1 LEIEVKNI
9 YVRMEEVEDND
20 IVGGKRIIRKMEAR
34 VSEVELEIDEEK
46 SRKDEKIKI
55 LRKKERK
62 VKEVLIQSEEDQKNV
77 WKRRECKRRV

>member
-9 YVRMEEVEDND
+9 YVRMEEVEEND
-20 IVGGKRIIRKMEAR
+20 IVGGKRIIRKIEER

-46 SRKDEKIKI
+46 SRNDEKIKI

-62 VKEVLIQSEEDQKNV
+62 VKEVMIKYEEEKKNV
-77 WKRRECKRRV
+77 EIIKE